1 VLALLAVA
9 LAVITGDPMWDALG
23 TLAIGL
29 LLIVVAVFVAI
40 EVKAMLIGQ
49 SADPD
54 VTVAL
59 RRFLE
64 QRPEVARVFNLIT
77 FQLGNDLM
85 VAVKAQLNQS
95 ITAKEDAINDIE
107 KELKRQFPQVRWS
120 FFEPDN
126 AA

>member
-1 VLALLAVA
+1 VL
-9 LAVITGDPMWDALG
+9 TGNPMWDALG
-23 TLAIGL
+23 TLAIGV

-49 SADPD
+49 SADPE
-54 VTVAL
+54 VAVAL
-59 RRFLE
+59 RGFLE
-64 QRPEVARVFNLIT
+64 QRPEIARVFSLIT

-95 ITAKEDAINDIE
+95 TTAKEDLINNIE